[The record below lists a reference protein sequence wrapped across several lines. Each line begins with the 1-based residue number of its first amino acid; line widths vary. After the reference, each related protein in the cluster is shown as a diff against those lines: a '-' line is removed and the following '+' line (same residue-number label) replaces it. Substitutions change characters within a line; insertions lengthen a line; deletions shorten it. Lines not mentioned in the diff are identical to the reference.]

1 MPNIITHVLF
11 ARELK
16 EKSLSDEQV
25 QKVNF
30 NQALYE
36 IGANGPDFLY
46 FHGVNPKT

>member
-30 NQALYE
+30 IKHCMKLVPMVLIFYTFM
-36 IGANGPDFLY
+36 G
-46 FHGVNPKT
+46 